1 MDTRPLL
8 FLDSG
13 IGGIPYCRHFQLRNP
28 GETLIYLADRAH
40 FPYGKRKREELAR
53 IVPALMEELLQK
65 AEPKIAVIAC
75 NTATVSA
82 LEILRKKYPRIP
94 FVGTVPAVKPAVL
107 ESRSGVVG
115 VLGTER
121 TIGDPYTAEL
131 ALKYRKDCRV
141 RGIAAPELVE
151 FIERRYGSAGEDEKQ
166 AMARSYV
173 NKFRAAGVDAIV
185 LGCTH
190 FLFLQDEFRRE
201 AGPDIRVYDSLE
213 GVSGRI
219 ESLLDEDGGAPRAG
233 ARFTPECGNAG
244 SFLITGDGEPETSWN
259 EWAARLGLRLSLL
272 KNFTAPGTS
281 PGRAG
286 DGA

>member
-40 FPYGKRKREELAR
+40 FPYGKRQREELAR
-53 IVPALMEELLQK
+53 IVPALMERVLEK
-65 AEPKIAVIAC
+65 ADPKLVVVAC

-82 LEILRKKYPRIP
+82 LEILRTQFPRIP

-107 ESRSGVVG
+107 DSRSGVVG

-131 ALKYRKDCRV
+131 ALKYRRDCRI

-151 FIERRYGSAGEDEKQ
+151 FIERRYGSAGVDEK
-166 AMARSYV
+166 RELVLGYV

-190 FLFLQDEFRRE
+190 FLFLLDEFRRE
-201 AGPDIRVYDSLE
+201 AAPDIRVYDSLT
-213 GVSGRI
+213 GISGRL
-219 ESLLDEDGGAPRAG
+219 ESLLDRDGRKLRSGTDRA
-233 ARFTPECGNAG
+233 AEAG
-244 SFLITGDGEPETSWN
+244 FFLITGAAEPESSWG
-259 EWAARLGLRLSLL
+259 EWAGGLGFRLFRLES
-272 KNFTAPGTS
+272 FTAPGLS
-281 PGRAG
+281 PARTGGGR
-286 DGA
+286 